1 MSAEITR
8 RAFPNSDVPIV
19 SYGLPFPETCAK
31 HVETTFKASRVYIIA
46 SGSLARNM
54 DALTRLQNALDGKVV
69 GTRMGLKPHTQLD
82 EVLEMIQEAESL
94 DTDIIVTL
102 GAGTTSDA
110 AKIVAFVS
118 ETLRSKDLH

>member
-31 HVETTFKASRVYIIA
+31 HVETTFKASRIYIIA

-82 EVLEMIQEAESL
+82 EVLEMIHEAKSL
-94 DTDIIVTL
+94 SRYGYTCDIRSWDNVRC
-102 GAGTTSDA
+102 
-110 AKIVAFVS
+110 S
-118 ETLRSKDLH
+118 ENSYIC